1 MLRYLFCYVLNNRL
15 YDVLVHA
22 HRYLYF
28 WNDSCSVVGLHFD
41 YVVFNLT
48 KHSSYLIYNA
58 VLYFSPVVQRQYH
71 EKYGFDEVLL
81 CSISS

>member
-1 MLRYLFCYVLNNRL
+1 MISTFTLVAMISFRALNEL
-15 YDVLVHA
+15 SEL
-22 HRYLYF
+22 
-28 WNDSCSVVGLHFD
+28 CSVVGLHFD
-41 YVVFNLT
+41 FVVFNLT

-81 CSISS
+81 RIASVKLL